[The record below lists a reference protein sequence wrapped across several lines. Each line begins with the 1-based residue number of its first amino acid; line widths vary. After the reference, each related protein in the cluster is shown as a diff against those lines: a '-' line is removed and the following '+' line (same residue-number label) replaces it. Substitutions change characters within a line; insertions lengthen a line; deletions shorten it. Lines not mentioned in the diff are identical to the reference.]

1 MYLQLY
7 KAIKQRVADV
17 FGMELDPL
25 TGMVSDTGES
35 PLKDIQWFN
44 NQYEGVIHAAP
55 ALFIEF
61 GGLDFSRTTKQ
72 AQTTPISIRLHV
84 VSEVMS
90 DSDGEIRDADV
101 AAHEEIARKV
111 LQAMEEVRLPFECG
125 ETRPIRLA
133 SWTHNHKY
141 YGWMVTLLGLE
152 TKG

>member
-7 KAIKQRVADV
+7 KAIKRCVACA
-17 FGMELDPL
+17 FGLELDPL
-25 TGMVSDTGES
+25 TGRVIDTAGS

-44 NQYEGVIHAAP
+44 NQYEGVIHTTP

-61 GGLDFSRTTKQ
+61 GGLEFSPATKQ
-72 AQTTPISIRLHV
+72 ALTTSISIRLHV

-90 DSDGEIRDADV
+90 ESDGEIRDDDV
-101 AAHEEIARKV
+101 AAHEQIARKV
-111 LQAMEEVRLPFECG
+111 LQAMEEVKLPFENG
-125 ETRPIRLA
+125 ETRPLRLA

-141 YGWMVTLLGLE
+141 YGWMVTLVGLE

>member
-7 KAIKQRVADV
+7 KAIKQHVACT

-25 TGMVSDTGES
+25 TGMVSDTDES
-35 PLKDIQWFN
+35 TLKDIQWFN
-44 NQYEGVIHAAP
+44 NQYEGVIHTTP

-61 GGLDFSRTTKQ
+61 GGLDFSRTTKL

-90 DSDGEIRDADV
+90 DSDGEIRDDDV
-101 AAHEEIARKV
+101 AAHEQIARKV
-111 LQAMEEVRLPFECG
+111 LQAMEEVKLPFENG
-125 ETRPIRLA
+125 ETRPLRLA

-141 YGWMVTLLGLE
+141 YGWMVTLVGLE

>member
-7 KAIKQRVADV
+7 KAIKWRVACA

-25 TGMVSDTGES
+25 TGRVSDIGDS

-44 NQYEGVIHAAP
+44 NQYEGVIHTTP

-61 GGLDFSRTTKQ
+61 GGLEFSPTTKQ
-72 AQTTPISIRLHV
+72 ALTTSISIRLHV

-90 DSDGEIRDADV
+90 ESDGEIRDDDV
-101 AAHEEIARKV
+101 AAHEQIARKV
-111 LQAMEEVRLPFECG
+111 LQAMEEEKLPFENG
-125 ETRPIRLA
+125 ETRPLRLA
-133 SWTHNHKY
+133 SWTYNHKY
-141 YGWMVTLLGLE
+141 YGWMVTLVGLE

>member
-44 NQYEGVIHAAP
+44 NQYEGVIHATP

-90 DSDGEIRDADV
+90 DSDGEIRDDDV

-111 LQAMEEVRLPFECG
+111 LQAMDGVRLPFEGG
-125 ETRPIRLA
+125 ETRPVRLA

-141 YGWMVTLLGLE
+141 NGWMVTLIGLE

>member
-7 KAIKQRVADV
+7 KAIKQRVACA

-44 NQYEGVIHAAP
+44 NQYEGVIHATP
-55 ALFIEF
+55 ALFIAL

-111 LQAMEEVRLPFECG
+111 LQAMEEVRLPFENG

-141 YGWMVTLLGLE
+141 YGWMVTLLGLA

>member
-7 KAIKQRVADV
+7 KEIKKRVACA
-17 FGMELDPL
+17 FGMEIDPL
-25 TGMVSDTGES
+25 SGTLIDTDES

-44 NQYEGVIHAAP
+44 NQYEGVIHTTTT
-55 ALFIEF
+55 LFIEF
-61 GGLDFSRTTKQ
+61 GELSFSHVTKTTD
-72 AQTTPISIRLHV
+72 ATTISLRLHV
-84 VSEVMS
+84 VSEVLS
-90 DSDGEIRDADV
+90 ESDGEIRDDDV

-111 LQAMEEVRLPFECG
+111 VDSLDGVRLPFESG
-125 ETRPIRLA
+125 ETRPIRLV

>member
-7 KAIKQRVADV
+7 KAIKWRVACA

-25 TGMVSDTGES
+25 TGRVSDIGDS

-44 NQYEGVIHAAP
+44 NQYEGVIHTTP

-61 GGLDFSRTTKQ
+61 GGLEFSRTTKQ
-72 AQTTPISIRLHV
+72 ALTTPISIRLHV

-90 DSDGEIRDADV
+90 ESDGEILDDDV

-111 LQAMEEVRLPFECG
+111 LQAMEEVKLAFENG
-125 ETRPIRLA
+125 ETRPLRMA

-141 YGWMVTLLGLE
+141 YGWMVTLVGLE

>member
-7 KAIKQRVADV
+7 KAIKQHVACA

-25 TGMVSDTGES
+25 TGMVSDTDES

-44 NQYEGVIHAAP
+44 KQYEGVIHTTP

-61 GGLDFSRTTKQ
+61 GGLEFSPTTKQ
-72 AQTTPISIRLHV
+72 ALTTSISIRLHV

-90 DSDGEIRDADV
+90 ESDGEIRDDDV
-101 AAHEEIARKV
+101 AAHEQIARKV
-111 LQAMEEVRLPFECG
+111 LQAMEEVKLPFENG
-125 ETRPIRLA
+125 ETRPLRMA

-141 YGWMVTLLGLE
+141 YGWMVTLVGLE

>member
-7 KAIKQRVADV
+7 KAIKERVACA
-17 FGMELDPL
+17 FGMDLDQL

-72 AQTTPISIRLHV
+72 DQTTPISIRLHV

-111 LQAMEEVRLPFECG
+111 LQAMEEVRLPFEGG

-133 SWTHNHKY
+133 SWAHNHKY
-141 YGWMVTLLGLE
+141 YRWMVTLLGLE

>member
-7 KAIKQRVADV
+7 KAIKQRVACA

-44 NQYEGVIHAAP
+44 NQYEGVIHTTP
-55 ALFIEF
+55 TLFIEF
-61 GGLDFSRTTKQ
+61 GELSFRHVTKTTD
-72 AQTTPISIRLHV
+72 ATTISLRLHV
-84 VSEVMS
+84 VSEVWS
-90 DSDGEIRDADV
+90 ESDGEIRDDDV

-111 LQAMEEVRLPFECG
+111 LQAMEEVRLPFEGG

>member
-7 KAIKQRVADV
+7 KAIKQHVACA

-44 NQYEGVIHAAP
+44 NQYEGVIHAIP
-55 ALFIEF
+55 ALFVEF
-61 GGLDFSRTTKQ
+61 GELSFSHVTKT

-90 DSDGEIRDADV
+90 ESDGEIRDEDV
-101 AAHEEIARKV
+101 AAHEAIARKV
-111 LQAMEEVRLPFECG
+111 LQAMEEVRLPFEGG

-141 YGWMVTLLGLE
+141 YGWMVTLLA
-152 TKG
+152 KCASS

>member
-7 KAIKQRVADV
+7 KEIKKRVACA
-17 FGMELDPL
+17 FGMEIDPL
-25 TGMVSDTGES
+25 AGTLIDTDES

-44 NQYEGVIHAAP
+44 NQYEGVIHTTP
-55 ALFIEF
+55 ALFVEF
-61 GGLDFSRTTKQ
+61 GELSFSHVTKT

-84 VSEVMS
+84 VSEVLS
-90 DSDGEIRDADV
+90 ESDGEIRDEDV

-111 LQAMEEVRLPFECG
+111 LQAMEGVRLPFEG
-125 ETRPIRLA
+125 SETRPVRLA

-141 YGWMVTLLGLE
+141 NGWMVTLIGLE

>member
-7 KAIKQRVADV
+7 KAIKQHVACA

-44 NQYEGVIHAAP
+44 NQYEGVIHATP
-55 ALFIEF
+55 SLFIEF

>member
-7 KAIKQRVADV
+7 KAIKQHVACA

-44 NQYEGVIHAAP
+44 NQYEGVIHATP

-90 DSDGEIRDADV
+90 DSDGEIRDDDV

-111 LQAMEEVRLPFECG
+111 LQAMEEVRLPFEGG

>member
-1 MYLQLY
+1 M
-7 KAIKQRVADV
+7 
-17 FGMELDPL
+17 
-25 TGMVSDTGES
+25 
-35 PLKDIQWFN
+35 
-44 NQYEGVIHAAP
+44 
-55 ALFIEF
+55 EF
-61 GGLDFSRTTKQ
+61 GELSFSHVTKT

-90 DSDGEIRDADV
+90 DSDGEIRDDDV

-111 LQAMEEVRLPFECG
+111 LQAMEEVRLPFEGG

>member
-7 KAIKQRVADV
+7 KEIKRRVACA
-17 FGMELDPL
+17 FGMETDQL
-25 TGMVSDTGES
+25 TGMVIDTDES

-44 NQYEGVIHAAP
+44 NQYEGVIHTTP

-61 GGLDFSRTTKQ
+61 GELNFSHIMKTS
-72 AQTTPISIRLHV
+72 QTTPISIRLHV
-84 VSEVMS
+84 VSEVLS
-90 DSDGEIRDADV
+90 ESDGEIRDEDV
-101 AAHEEIARKV
+101 AAHEEIVRKV
-111 LQAMEEVRLPFECG
+111 LQAIEEVRLPFDGG

-141 YGWMVTLLGLE
+141 NGWMVTLLGLE

>member
-7 KAIKQRVADV
+7 KAIKQHVACA

-44 NQYEGVIHAAP
+44 NQYEGVIHAIP
-55 ALFIEF
+55 ALFVEF
-61 GGLDFSRTTKQ
+61 GELSFSHVTKT

-90 DSDGEIRDADV
+90 DSDGEIRDDDV

-111 LQAMEEVRLPFECG
+111 LQAMEEVRLPFEGG